1 MFSRRLIFSAAVIAV
16 ACVVAACGTSATTSD
31 QTGGG
36 GATTTVTVTT
46 TVPTVTTTP
55 TATVTDPTTTGT
67 TTTGTTTTGT
77 TTTGAT
83 TTGTATNTTTTATS
97 PTSTL
102 AGLPECVAADLTP
115 SFLGTNGAAGTIA
128 LGFALKNTSGSS
140 CSTYGWPGV
149 EFLDSGGT
157 GLSTNYVRTSSDIF
171 GSTPAKVISL
181 ASGQQASFRLIASD
195 FAASSSCSNAAALQI
210 IAPNDTATMSVPIS
224 GGVPACGKETL
235 SPMMTGT
242 SAWPKQ

>member
-1 MFSRRLIFSAAVIAV
+1 MLSRRLISSAAVIAV
-16 ACVVAACGTSATTSD
+16 ACVVAACGSSATTSD

-36 GATTTVTVTT
+36 ATETVTVTT
-46 TVPTVTTTP
+46 TVPTVTTSP
-55 TATVTDPTTTGT
+55 TATVTTPTATGTTTTGT

-77 TTTGAT
+77 TTTGT
-83 TTGTATNTTTTATS
+83 STDTTTTATS
-97 PTSTL
+97 PTNTL

-128 LGFALKNTSGSS
+128 VGFALKNTSGSS

-195 FAASSSCSNAAALQI
+195 FAASSSCSNATALQI
-210 IAPNDTATMSVPIS
+210 IAPNDTATMSVPLS
-224 GGVPACGKETL
+224 GGVPACGRETL
-235 SPMMTGT
+235 SPMMAGT

>member
-1 MFSRRLIFSAAVIAV
+1 MLSRRLILGAALIAV
-16 ACVVAACGTSATTSD
+16 TCVVAACGTSATTSD

-55 TATVTDPTTTGT
+55 TATVTTP
-67 TTTGTTTTGT
+67 TTTGT

-83 TTGTATNTTTTATS
+83 ATDTTTTGTGTNPTTTATS
-97 PTSTL
+97 PTNTL
-102 AGLPECVAADLTP
+102 DGLPECVAADLTP

-128 LGFALKNTSGSS
+128 LGFALKNTSSSS

-149 EFLDSGGT
+149 EFLDSSGT

-171 GSTPAKVISL
+171 GSTPAKVIAL

-195 FAASSSCSNAAALQI
+195 FAASSSCSNASALQI
-210 IAPNDTATMSVPIS
+210 ISPNDTATMSVPIS